1 MTTLLSYASPWQN
14 AGDSKN
20 TTRKRISSMN
30 LPDSDNSRKTQRK
43 IPDINSIK
51 SEEPNTIEDTQEY
64 QNTRAEHIY
73 GLLNK
78 MNSVNVENDGSP
90 LENFI
95 PPVQFSPSTG
105 EVFSESVSDKMG
117 DMARK
122 NMNNQTPMFVQPYA
136 SSLGNSYKDSYSG
149 MPLKKLE
156 EVGNN
161 KMTEKMN
168 YMIYLLEQQQHEE
181 TNHITEEF
189 ILYTL
194 LGVFII
200 YIVDSFSRIGKYT
213 R

>member
-20 TTRKRISSMN
+20 TTRKRISSMT
-30 LPDSDNSRKTQRK
+30 PDDNIRKTQRK
-43 IPDINSIK
+43 MPDVNSVK
-51 SEEPNTIEDTQEY
+51 SDEPNMDTQEY
-64 QNTRAEHIY
+64 QNTRADHIY
-73 GLLNK
+73 SLLNK
-78 MNSVNVENDGSP
+78 MNSVSAENDGSP

-105 EVFSESVSDKMG
+105 EVFSESVSDKIG

-122 NMNNQTPMFVQPYA
+122 NMNNPNPMFVQPYA
-136 SSLGNSYKDSYSG
+136 PLGNSYKDSYSD
-149 MPLKKLE
+149 MPLKKT
-156 EVGNN
+156 EVGN

-181 TNHITEEF
+181 TNNITEEF